1 MLNSC
6 ARKNNERS
14 GYRVMIK
21 LTKDGVMVDACFL
34 DYITNDEISIL
45 RDIVC
50 KVLNRK
56 KREKKQKK

>member
-1 MLNSC
+1 
-6 ARKNNERS
+6 
-14 GYRVMIK
+14 MIK

-56 KREKKQKK
+56 KREKKQKNKS